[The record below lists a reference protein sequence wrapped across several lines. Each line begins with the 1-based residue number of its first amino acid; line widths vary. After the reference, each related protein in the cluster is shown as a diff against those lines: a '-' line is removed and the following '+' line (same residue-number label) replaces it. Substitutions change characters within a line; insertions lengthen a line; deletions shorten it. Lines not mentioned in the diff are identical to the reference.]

1 MTTDVQAATQSG
13 NHKPRGTI
21 FITDYDFGDVE
32 IERNIIEGAG
42 FALLAAQCKSE
53 DEVIEYGR
61 DADAVIAQYAR
72 VGAHAIAAFTR
83 CRVIARYGTGVDIV
97 DVDAATRKGIQV
109 TNAPNDWCAEE
120 VADHAVALW
129 LATSRKLPQYDR
141 ATRQGEWRWQTGEPI
156 FRMRGRVLGILSFGV
171 IARAIAQRARPF
183 GVEIWANATR
193 ASTMR
198 AMEQQN
204 VRPVSFDELLEG
216 SDYLIIQA
224 PLTERTYHLFNR
236 QTLRRMKPTAILVNT
251 ARGPIVEDAALY
263 EALANGWIA
272 GAGLDDLEEEPAKRR
287 DWRPENRL
295 LGLHNVIVTP
305 HAAYYSEES
314 IGLVRRIA
322 AEEAVRVLSGLE
334 PLSPVN
340 TVVPAT
346 VSSPT
351 APAIEHASI
360 PDIGILSSRVGLG
373 TWAMGGMQWG
383 GANDDESVRTIHAA
397 LDMGVSLIDTA
408 FAYGFG
414 HSEEVIGRAIA
425 EHGGRDRVIIATKG
439 GLERIGNDLFRNS
452 SRAQMFSEV
461 DESLRRL
468 RTDYIDLYQVH
479 WPDYAIPYEET
490 ARALAD
496 LQQAG
501 KIRAIGVSNYSIE
514 AMERFRRIAPLA
526 SAQPPLNLFE
536 QQALNDVVPWCG
548 ARQIATLTY
557 GALCRG
563 LLTGFIDEKTRFE
576 GDDLRKTDPK
586 FLPPRFAQYTKA
598 VRRLAEFARERYGKS
613 MLALAVRWVLD
624 QPGVSVAL
632 WGARHPN
639 ELEPLNDVMGWH
651 LDIKALN
658 EIDDIIRATVHD
670 PVGPEFMAPPE
681 RRHAA

>member
-1 MTTDVQAATQSG
+1 MTTDVQAARSG
-13 NHKPRGTI
+13 NAKSRGTI
-21 FITDYDFGDVE
+21 FITDYDFGNVE

-42 FALLAAQCKSE
+42 LTLVAAQCKSE
-53 DEVIEYGR
+53 DEVIAQGR
-61 DADAVIAQYAR
+61 DADGVIAQYAR
-72 VGAHAIAAFTR
+72 VGANAIAAFTR

-129 LATSRKLPQYDR
+129 LAAARKLPQYDR

-322 AEEAVRVLSGLE
+322 AEEAVRVLSGLA

-340 TVVPAT
+340 TVVPAA

-360 PDIGILSSRVGLG
+360 PDIGLLSSRVGLG

-414 HSEEVIGRAIA
+414 HSEDVIGRAIA

-439 GLERIGNDLFRNS
+439 GLERVGDGVVRDSSREHLFR
-452 SRAQMFSEV
+452 QVE
-461 DESLRRL
+461 DSLRRL

-479 WPDYAIPYEET
+479 WPDETTPYEET

-496 LQQAG
+496 LQAAG

-514 AMERFRRIAPLA
+514 AMERIRGVASLA

-536 QQALNDVVPWCG
+536 QQALTDIIPWC
-548 ARQIATLTY
+548 RTNQVATLTY

-563 LLTGFIDEKTRFE
+563 LLSGSIDEISRFQ
-576 GDDLRKTDPK
+576 GDDLRNADPK
-586 FLPPRFAQYTKA
+586 FLPPRFAQYIEA
-598 VRRLAEFARERYGKS
+598 VRRLAAFARDRYDKS
-613 MLALAVRWVLD
+613 ILALAVRWVLD

-632 WGARHPN
+632 WGARRPGH
-639 ELEPLNDVMGWH
+639 LDALMDVMGWR
-651 LDIKALN
+651 LDPNALV
-658 EIDDIIRATVHD
+658 EIDDIIRETVRD
-670 PVGPEFMAPPE
+670 PVGPEFIAPPE
-681 RRHAA
+681 PEAA